1 MSSEYQLTLKAVL
14 DTSQINQELNK
25 IQRST
30 NGGLKFDMKELDQ
43 LQSKLEKLRSYV
55 QQFKLNINVDDI
67 DNALKKIKTIRVKP
81 IIDQTELQKDLNVKA
96 STTVNVSGGGGR
108 PVIVNNADNTVLK
121 NVNSSLTKLNSNFT
135 KANSNVQRN
144 VSGGTPYLPTKNI
157 KGIIPLEDVPHIKN
171 ISEFFDALRARK
183 FSDKDISRLV
193 FWDRENQ
200 EKGKLFNPL
209 VENIFNR
216 YGVYG
221 QDAKDLRASLNNA
234 RIFLE
239 KSGVYDIN
247 YDQRE
252 KFYSNY
258 INAYAN
264 RVKQQIKTK
273 KENQNIQKENQK
285 IQELNTQQI
294 AGFAAQYFANNLANL
309 EEPLKNL
316 GFENFG
322 TGVGIAGRSAA
333 QGLGAFGALAGIGFG
348 GPVTFT
354 GGAVVAAVTGL
365 IEFANAT
372 QEAKKRLEEMTKSIN
387 DNAAK
392 TQERST
398 DTYNKAYTST
408 FDSLASRL
416 SIEALERLKKDAD
429 KEFDVAR
436 GYYESYRDSYQG
448 RKLAIEDEFAGYI
461 EKNPSGKLG
470 YIAQR
475 DKLINRLND
484 EGDDYQKAFNDAK
497 ARQDMITAAYNE
509 RKTVIDNY
517 TKVLKELTSTTSTEI
532 LTEKELDKTKKKI
545 VDLLSKG
552 IATGKERKEIDQLV
566 SDYNKNKTAFDL
578 EQKTKKQY
586 DTLAQNELDT
596 IDKNEKLK
604 IFGYSLE
611 NRDKESIKG
620 EAEQIDKERVAL
632 TNRIKELSEKAL
644 NKNLTSKEKKSI
656 LDEID
661 KENDKLSHNKNKLS
675 SVETWFGKYKTTE
688 VSKLQDQLSKL
699 KTVDTSHATSLG
711 QYGYGMGTK
720 DDGKQILKAQ
730 ENLMKQ
736 QKEIQDEIK
745 NILEEKLPVDST
757 FS

>member
-14 DTSQINQELNK
+14 DTSQIKQELNK
-25 IQRST
+25 IQSST
-30 NGGLKFDMKELDQ
+30 KNGGLKFDMKELDQ
-43 LQSKLEKLRSYV
+43 LQSKLEKLRSYI

-81 IIDQTELQKDLNVKA
+81 IIDQTELQKDFNIKA
-96 STTVNVSGGGGR
+96 STSVNISGNGGK

-121 NVNSSLTKLNSNFT
+121 NVNSSLSKLNSNFT
-135 KANSNVQRN
+135 KANSTVQRN
-144 VSGGTPYLPTKNI
+144 VGGTFLPTKNAIIGNPPEFVDKI
-157 KGIIPLEDVPHIKN
+157 KKRFERLGLTERERDLLLYSDIDVSTHYGNRYSQTRNKILQNHNQNFKN
-171 ISEFFDALRARK
+171 LSGREINDLKTDLNNIRAYYNNAGVFQTGYLGRK
-183 FSDKDISRLV
+183 SIA
-193 FWDRENQ
+193 
-200 EKGKLFNPL
+200 
-209 VENIFNR
+209 ENI
-216 YGVYG
+216 
-221 QDAKDLRASLNNA
+221 LS
-234 RIFLE
+234 I
-239 KSGVYDIN
+239 
-247 YDQRE
+247 
-252 KFYSNY
+252 
-258 INAYAN
+258 
-264 RVKQQIKTK
+264 
-273 KENQNIQKENQK
+273 QNENQK
-285 IQELNTQQI
+285 IQKLNTQQI

-316 GFENFG
+316 GFEKFG

-333 QGLGAFGALAGIGFG
+333 QGLGAFGALAGMGVG
-348 GPVTFT
+348 AVGATT
-354 GGAVVAAVTGL
+354 GGGIVFAVTGL
-365 IEFANAT
+365 IELANAA
-372 QEAKKRLEEMTKSIN
+372 QETKRRFEELSKSIN

-408 FDSLASRL
+408 FDNLASRL

-429 KEFDVAR
+429 KDYNEAR

-497 ARQDMITAAYNE
+497 SRQDMITAAYNE
-509 RKTVIDNY
+509 RKAVVDNY

-532 LTEKELDKTKKKI
+532 LTEKELDKAKKKI
-545 VDLLSKG
+545 VDLLNKG

-578 EQKTKKQY
+578 EEKTKKQY
-586 DTLAQNELDT
+586 ETLAQNELDT

-620 EAEQIDKERVAL
+620 EADRL
-632 TNRIKELSEKAL
+632 NREMLQSEKMIKDFSEKAL
-644 NKNLTSKEKKSI
+644 DKNLSSKEKKSI
-656 LDEID
+656 LDQID
-661 KENDKLSHNKNKLS
+661 IEKERLSGYKNEMS
-675 SVETWFGKYKTTE
+675 VVETWFGKYKSTE

-699 KTVDTSHATSLG
+699 KPVDTSHATSLG
-711 QYGYGMGTK
+711 QYGFGMGTK
-720 DDGKQILKAQ
+720 DDGKQILKSQ

-745 NILEEKLPVDST
+745 QILEEKLPVEST

>member
-25 IQRST
+25 IQSST
-30 NGGLKFDMKELDQ
+30 KNGGLKFDMKELDQ

-55 QQFKLNINVDDI
+55 QQFKLNFNVDDI

-96 STTVNVSGGGGR
+96 STTVNVSGNGK
-108 PVIVNNADNTVLK
+108 PVIVNNTDNTVLK

-135 KANSNVQRN
+135 KAANSNVQRN
-144 VSGGTPYLPTKNI
+144 VGGTPFLPTKNI
-157 KGIIPLEDVPHIKN
+157 KGNIPPEDVPHIKN
-171 ISEFFDALRARK
+171 ISSFFKALIARN
-183 FSDKDISRLV
+183 FSDKDISSLI
-193 FWDRENQ
+193 FWDGKNQ
-200 EKGKLFNPL
+200 ERGKLFNPL
-209 VENIFNR
+209 VESIFNK

-221 QDAKDLRASLNNA
+221 QDAKYLRASLNNA
-234 RIFLE
+234 RTFLA

-247 YDQRE
+247 YKQRE
-252 KFYSNY
+252 KFYSDY
-258 INAYAN
+258 ISAYTN
-264 RVKQQIKTK
+264 RVKQQIKIK
-273 KENQNIQKENQK
+273 NENQNIQK
-285 IQELNTQQI
+285 LNAQQI
-294 AGFAAQYFANNLANL
+294 AGFASQYLANNLANL
-309 EEPLKNL
+309 EEPIKNL

-333 QGLGAFGALAGIGFG
+333 HGLGTFGALAGAGFG

-372 QEAKKRLEEMTKSIN
+372 QEAKRRLEEMTKSIN
-387 DNAAK
+387 ENAAK

-416 SIEALERLKKDAD
+416 SIEALERIKKDAD
-429 KEFDVAR
+429 KEFNEAR
-436 GYYESYRDSYQG
+436 GYYESYRDSYQV

-484 EGDDYQKAFNDAK
+484 EGEDYQKRFNDAK
-497 ARQDMITAAYNE
+497 SRQDMITSAYNE
-509 RKTVIDNY
+509 RKAVVDNY

-532 LTEKELDKTKKKI
+532 LTEKELDKAKKKI
-545 VDLLSKG
+545 VDLLNKG
-552 IATGKERKEIDQLV
+552 ISTGKERKEIDQLV

-578 EQKTKKQY
+578 EEKTKKQY
-586 DTLAQNELDT
+586 ETLAQKQLDIINNNEDL
-596 IDKNEKLK
+596 KNLND
-604 IFGYSLE
+604 SLE
-611 NRDKESIKG
+611 GRDRESIKG
-620 EAEQIDKERVAL
+620 NAEQIDKERVAL
-632 TNRIKELSEKAL
+632 ENRIKELSEKAL
-644 NKNLTSKEKKSI
+644 NKNLTAKEKKSI

-661 KENDKLSHNKNKLS
+661 KENDKLSHNKNKMS

-688 VSKLQDQLSKL
+688 VGKLQDQLSKL

-711 QYGYGMGTK
+711 QYGFGMGTK
-720 DDGKQILKAQ
+720 DDGKQILKSQ

-745 NILEEKLPVDST
+745 NILEEKLPVEST

>member
-25 IQRST
+25 IQSST
-30 NGGLKFDMKELDQ
+30 KNGGLKFDMKELDQ
-43 LQSKLEKLRSYV
+43 LQSKLEKLRSYI
-55 QQFKLNINVDDI
+55 QQFKLNVNVDDI

-81 IIDQTELQKDLNVKA
+81 IIDQTELQKDLNFKA
-96 STTVNVSGGGGR
+96 STTVNVSGSGGK
-108 PVIVNNADNTVLK
+108 PVIINNADNTVLK
-121 NVNSSLTKLNSNFT
+121 NVNSSLSKLNSNFT

-144 VSGGTPYLPTKNI
+144 VGGGTPFLPTKNK
-157 KGIIPLEDVPHIKN
+157 KGNIPLEDVPHIKN
-171 ISEFFDALRARK
+171 INSFFNALRARK
-183 FSDKDISRLV
+183 FSDKDISRLF

-200 EKGKLFNPL
+200 EKGKLFDPL
-209 VENIFNR
+209 VDNIFNR
-216 YGVYG
+216 YGVSG
-221 QDAKDLRASLNNA
+221 QNAKYFRDSLNSA
-234 RIFLE
+234 RTFLE
-239 KSGVYDIN
+239 KSGVYDVDYI
-247 YDQRE
+247 QRE
-252 KFYSNY
+252 KFYSDY
-258 INAYAN
+258 ISEYAN
-264 RVKQQIKTK
+264 RVKQQK
-273 KENQNIQKENQK
+273 KINKKINTENQK
-285 IQELNTQQI
+285 IQKLNTQQI

-309 EEPLKNL
+309 EEPLRNL
-316 GFENFG
+316 DFEKTG
-322 TGVGIAGRSAA
+322 IGVGIAGRSAA
-333 QGLGAFGALAGIGFG
+333 QGLGAFGALAGMGFG

-365 IEFANAT
+365 IELANAT

-408 FDSLASRL
+408 FDNLASRL

-429 KEFDVAR
+429 KEFNEAR

-461 EKNPSGKLG
+461 EKNPDGKLG

-484 EGDDYQKAFNDAK
+484 EGDDYQKRFNDAK
-497 ARQDMITAAYNE
+497 TRQDMITSAYNE
-509 RKTVIDNY
+509 RKAVVDNY
-517 TKVLKELTSTTSTEI
+517 TKILKELTKATSTEI
-532 LTEKELDKTKKKI
+532 LTEKELDKAKKRI
-545 VDLLSKG
+545 VDLLNKG

-566 SDYNKNKTAFDL
+566 SDYNKNKTAFEL

-611 NRDKESIKG
+611 NRDKEYIKG
-620 EAEQIDKERVAL
+620 EADRL
-632 TNRIKELSEKAL
+632 NREMLQSEKMIKDFSEKVL
-644 NKNLTSKEKKSI
+644 DKNLSSKEKKFI
-656 LDEID
+656 LDQID
-661 KENDKLSHNKNKLS
+661 IEKERLSGYKNEMS
-675 SVETWFGKYKTTE
+675 SVETWFGKYKSTE

-699 KTVDTSHATSLG
+699 KPVDTSHATSLG
-711 QYGYGMGTK
+711 QYGFGMGTK
-720 DDGKQILKAQ
+720 DDGKQILKSQ

-736 QKEIQDEIK
+736 QKDIQDEIK
-745 NILEEKLPVDST
+745 QILEEKLPVEST

>member
-1 MSSEYQLTLKAVL
+1 MSSEYQINLKAVL

-30 NGGLKFDMKELDQ
+30 NGGLKFDLKELDQ
-43 LQSKLEKLRSYV
+43 LQSKLEKIRSYV
-55 QQFKLNINVDDI
+55 QQFKLNINIDDI

-96 STTVNVSGGGGR
+96 STTVNVSGNGGK

-135 KANSNVQRN
+135 KANSNTQRN
-144 VSGGTPYLPTKNI
+144 VGGTPFLPTKNI
-157 KGIIPLEDVPHIKN
+157 GNIPPEDVPHIKN
-171 ISEFFDALRARK
+171 ISSFFKALLTRN
-183 FSDKDISRLV
+183 FSKEDISRLV

-200 EKGKLFNPL
+200 EKGKLFDPL
-209 VENIFNR
+209 VENTFNR

-221 QDAKDLRASLNNA
+221 QNAKYLRASLNNA
-234 RIFLE
+234 RTFLE
-239 KSGVYDIN
+239 KSGVYDID
-247 YDQRE
+247 YIQRE
-252 KFYSNY
+252 KFYSDY
-258 INAYAN
+258 ISAYAN
-264 RVKQQIKTK
+264 RVKQQK
-273 KENQNIQKENQK
+273 KIQNENQQIQK
-285 IQELNTQQI
+285 LNSQQI
-294 AGFAAQYFANNLANL
+294 AGFASQYLANNLANL

-333 QGLGAFGALAGIGFG
+333 HGLGTFGALAGAGFG
-348 GPVTFT
+348 GPVTIT
-354 GGAVVAAVTGL
+354 AGAAVAAVTAL
-365 IEFANAT
+365 IELANAT
-372 QEAKKRLEEMTKSIN
+372 QEAKKRLEELSKSI
-387 DNAAK
+387 DENAVK

-429 KEFDVAR
+429 KEFDETR

-484 EGDDYQKAFNDAK
+484 EGDDYQKRFNDAK
-497 ARQDMITAAYNE
+497 TRQEMITSAYNE
-509 RKTVIDNY
+509 RKAVVDNY
-517 TKVLKELTSTTSTEI
+517 TKILKELTNATSTEI
-532 LTEKELDKTKKKI
+532 LTEKELDKAKKKI
-545 VDLLSKG
+545 VDLLNKG
-552 IATGKERKEIDQLV
+552 ISTGKERKEIDQLV

-586 DTLAQNELDT
+586 DTLAQKQLDI
-596 IDKNEKLK
+596 IDNNKDLK
-604 IFGYSLE
+604 ILNESLE
-611 NRDKESIKG
+611 GRDRESIKG
-620 EAEQIDKERVAL
+620 AAEQIDKEIIAL
-632 TNRIKELSEKAL
+632 ENRIKELSEKAL

-661 KENDKLSHNKNKLS
+661 KENDKLSHNKNKMS
-675 SVETWFGKYKTTE
+675 AVETWFGKYKSTD

-699 KTVDTSHATSLG
+699 KPVDTSHATSLG
-711 QYGYGMGTK
+711 QYGFGMGTK
-720 DDGKQILKAQ
+720 DDGKQILKSQ

-745 NILEEKLPVDST
+745 QILEEKLPVEST

>member
-43 LQSKLEKLRSYV
+43 LQSKLEKIRSYM
-55 QQFKLNINVDDI
+55 QQFKLNINVDDV

-81 IIDQTELQKDLNVKA
+81 IIDQTELQKDLNIKA
-96 STTVNVSGGGGR
+96 STTVNVSGSGGK
-108 PVIVNNADNTVLK
+108 PVIVNNTDNTVLK

-144 VSGGTPYLPTKNI
+144 VGGTPFLPTQNSIIANPPEFINRLNKQFDILGLNKKERDLLLYTDIDTSTQYGKDYTKIRNKILFNHNQNFRNLSGREINNLKTNLNNI
-157 KGIIPLEDVPHIKN
+157 RTYYNDAGVFK
-171 ISEFFDALRARK
+171 FDYYGR
-183 FSDKDISRLV
+183 KDIAQNVLNTQN
-193 FWDRENQ
+193 EN
-200 EKGKLFNPL
+200 K
-209 VENIFNR
+209 
-216 YGVYG
+216 
-221 QDAKDLRASLNNA
+221 
-234 RIFLE
+234 
-239 KSGVYDIN
+239 
-247 YDQRE
+247 
-252 KFYSNY
+252 
-258 INAYAN
+258 
-264 RVKQQIKTK
+264 
-273 KENQNIQKENQK
+273 NIQK
-285 IQELNTQQI
+285 LNAQQI
-294 AGFAAQYFANNLANL
+294 AGFAAQYFANNFANL

-316 GFENFG
+316 GFEKTG

-333 QGLGAFGALAGIGFG
+333 QGLGAFGALVGMGFG

-387 DNAAK
+387 DNAVK

-429 KEFDVAR
+429 KEFNEAR
-436 GYYESYRDSYQG
+436 GYYESYRDTYQG

-484 EGDDYQKAFNDAK
+484 EGDDYQKRFNDAK
-497 ARQDMITAAYNE
+497 ARQDMITTAYNE
-509 RKTVIDNY
+509 RKAVVDNY

-532 LTEKELDKTKKKI
+532 LTEKELDKAKKKI
-545 VDLLSKG
+545 VDLLNKG
-552 IATGKERKEIDQLV
+552 ISTGKERKEIDQLV

-620 EAEQIDKERVAL
+620 EADRL
-632 TNRIKELSEKAL
+632 NREMLQSEKMIKDFSEKAL
-644 NKNLTSKEKKSI
+644 NKNLTSKEKKFI
-656 LDEID
+656 LDQID
-661 KENDKLSHNKNKLS
+661 IEKERLSGYKNEMS
-675 SVETWFGKYKTTE
+675 SVETWFGKYKSTE
-688 VSKLQDQLSKL
+688 VSKLQDRLSKL
-699 KTVDTSHATSLG
+699 KPVDTSHATSLG
-711 QYGYGMGTK
+711 QYGFGMGTK
-720 DDGKQILKAQ
+720 DDGKQILKSQ

-745 NILEEKLPVDST
+745 QILEEKLPVEST

>member
-25 IQRST
+25 IQST
-30 NGGLKFDMKELDQ
+30 TKNGGLKFDMKELDQ
-43 LQSKLEKLRSYV
+43 LQSKLEKLRSYI
-55 QQFKLNINVDDI
+55 QQCKLNINVDDI

-96 STTVNVSGGGGR
+96 STTVNVSGSGGK

-144 VSGGTPYLPTKNI
+144 VGSTPFLPTKNI
-157 KGIIPLEDVPHIKN
+157 KGIIPIKDVPHIKN
-171 ISEFFDALRARK
+171 VTRLFDDLRVRK
-183 FSDKDISRLV
+183 FSDKDISSLF
-193 FWDRENQ
+193 FWDGKNQ
-200 EKGKLFNPL
+200 ERGKLFNPL
-209 VENIFNR
+209 VESIFNK

-221 QDAKDLRASLNNA
+221 QDAKYLRASLNNA
-234 RIFLE
+234 RTFLE

-247 YDQRE
+247 YKQRE
-252 KFYSNY
+252 KFYTDY
-258 INAYAN
+258 INAYVN
-264 RVKQQIKTK
+264 RVKQQIKRK
-273 KENQNIQKENQK
+273 NENQNIQK
-285 IQELNTQQI
+285 LNTQQI
-294 AGFAAQYFANNLANL
+294 AGFAAQYFANNLANI

-333 QGLGAFGALAGIGFG
+333 QGLGAFGALAGMGFG

-365 IEFANAT
+365 IELANAT

-408 FDSLASRL
+408 FDNLASRL

-429 KEFDVAR
+429 KEFNEAR

-461 EKNPSGKLG
+461 EKNPAGKLG

-484 EGDDYQKAFNDAK
+484 EGDDYLKKFNDAK
-497 ARQDMITAAYNE
+497 TRQDMITSAYNE
-509 RKTVIDNY
+509 RKAVVDNY
-517 TKVLKELTSTTSTEI
+517 TKVLKELTNATSTEI
-532 LTEKELDKTKKKI
+532 LTEKELDKAKKKI
-545 VDLLSKG
+545 VDLLNKG

-578 EQKTKKQY
+578 EEKTKKQY
-586 DTLAQNELDT
+586 ETLAQNELDT

-611 NRDKESIKG
+611 NRDKEFIKG
-620 EAEQIDKERVAL
+620 EADRL
-632 TNRIKELSEKAL
+632 NREMLQSEKIIKDFSEKAL
-644 NKNLTSKEKKSI
+644 DKNLTSKEKKFI
-656 LDEID
+656 LDQID
-661 KENDKLSHNKNKLS
+661 IEKERLSGYKNEMS
-675 SVETWFGKYKTTE
+675 SVETWFGKYKSTE

-699 KTVDTSHATSLG
+699 KPVDTSHATSLG
-711 QYGYGMGTK
+711 QYGFGMGTK
-720 DDGKQILKAQ
+720 DDGKQILKSQ

-745 NILEEKLPVDST
+745 QILEEKLPVEST

>member
-1 MSSEYQLTLKAVL
+1 MSSEYQLNLKAVL

-25 IQRST
+25 IQSST
-30 NGGLKFDMKELDQ
+30 KNGGLKFDMKELDQ
-43 LQSKLEKLRSYV
+43 LQSKLEKLRSYI

-81 IIDQTELQKDLNVKA
+81 IIDQTELQKDFNIKANTNVNI
-96 STTVNVSGGGGR
+96 SGSGGK
-108 PVIVNNADNTVLK
+108 PVIVNTADNTILK
-121 NVNSSLTKLNSNFT
+121 NVHSSLTKLNSNFT

-144 VSGGTPYLPTKNI
+144 VGGTFLPIQNMKSYLPPEV
-157 KGIIPLEDVPHIKN
+157 IPHMQNFINLIDELELRGF
-171 ISEFFDALRARK
+171 SEED
-183 FSDKDISRLV
+183 SQRLV
-193 FWDRENQ
+193 YWDRMNQ
-200 EKGKLFNPL
+200 KKGKLFNPL
-209 VENIFNR
+209 VENTFNR

-221 QDAKDLRASLNNA
+221 QDAKDLRASLNSV
-234 RIFLE
+234 RTFIE
-239 KSGVYDIN
+239 KSGVYDVDYDKRMEYYWTYADQLTKNGNEQKKIN
-247 YDQRE
+247 DE
-252 KFYSNY
+252 N
-258 INAYAN
+258 
-264 RVKQQIKTK
+264 QQI
-273 KENQNIQKENQK
+273 QK
-285 IQELNTQQI
+285 LNAQQI

-316 GFENFG
+316 GFEKTG
-322 TGVGIAGRSAA
+322 IGVGIAGRSAA
-333 QGLGAFGALAGIGFG
+333 QGLGAFGALAGMGVGAIGAA
-348 GPVTFT
+348 T
-354 GGAVVAAVTGL
+354 GGGIVFAATAL

-372 QEAKKRLEEMTKSIN
+372 QEAKRRLEELTKSIN

-416 SIEALERLKKDAD
+416 SIDALERLKKDAD
-429 KEFDVAR
+429 KEFNVAR
-436 GYYESYRDSYQG
+436 GYYESYRDSYQA

-461 EKNPSGKLG
+461 EKNPAGELG

-484 EGDDYQKAFNDAK
+484 EGDDYLKKFNDAK
-497 ARQDMITAAYNE
+497 SRQDMITAAYNE
-509 RKTVIDNY
+509 RKAVVDNY
-517 TKVLKELTSTTSTEI
+517 TKILKELTKATSTEI
-532 LTEKELDKTKKKI
+532 LTEKELDKAKKKI
-545 VDLLSKG
+545 VDLLNKG

-586 DTLAQNELDT
+586 DTLAQTELDT

-620 EAEQIDKERVAL
+620 EADRL
-632 TNRIKELSEKAL
+632 NREMLQSEKMIKDFSEKAL
-644 NKNLTSKEKKSI
+644 DKNLTSKEKKFI
-656 LDEID
+656 LDQID
-661 KENDKLSHNKNKLS
+661 IEKERLSGYKNEMS
-675 SVETWFGKYKTTE
+675 VVETWFGTYKSTE

-699 KTVDTSHATSLG
+699 KPVDTSHATSLG
-711 QYGYGMGTK
+711 QYGFGMGTK

-736 QKEIQDEIK
+736 QKDIQDEIK
-745 NILEEKLPVDST
+745 NILEEKLPVEST

>member
-14 DTSQINQELNK
+14 DTSQVKQELNK
-25 IQRST
+25 IQSST
-30 NGGLKFDMKELDQ
+30 RNGGLKFDMKELDQ

-81 IIDQTELQKDLNVKA
+81 IIDQTELQKDLNIKA
-96 STTVNVSGGGGR
+96 STSVNISGNGGK
-108 PVIVNNADNTVLK
+108 PVIVNNTDNTVLK

-144 VSGGTPYLPTKNI
+144 VGGTPFLPTKNMNI
-157 KGIIPLEDVPHIKN
+157 GIPIEDVPHIKN
-171 ISEFFDALRARK
+171 ISEFFDALKARK
-183 FSDKDISRLV
+183 FSYKDISRLF

-200 EKGKLFNPL
+200 EKGKLFDPL

-216 YGVYG
+216 YGVQG
-221 QDAKDLRASLNNA
+221 QNAKYLRASLNNA
-234 RIFLE
+234 RTFLE
-239 KSGVYDIN
+239 KSGVYDID
-247 YDQRE
+247 YIQRE
-252 KFYSNY
+252 KFYSDY
-258 INAYAN
+258 IRAYAK
-264 RVKQQIKTK
+264 RVKQQK
-273 KENQNIQKENQK
+273 KINTENQK

-294 AGFAAQYFANNLANL
+294 AGFAAQYFANNLATI

-316 GFENFG
+316 GFEKFG

-333 QGLGAFGALAGIGFG
+333 QGLGAFGALAGMGFG
-348 GPVTFT
+348 GPVAIT
-354 GGAVVAAVTGL
+354 GGAAVAGVTAL
-365 IEFANAT
+365 IELANAA
-372 QEAKKRLEEMTKSIN
+372 QETKKRFEELSKSIN
-387 DNAAK
+387 ENAVK

-429 KEFDVAR
+429 KEFNEAR

-448 RKLAIEDEFAGYI
+448 RKLAIEEEYAGYI
-461 EKNPSGKLG
+461 EKNPDGELG

-475 DKLINRLND
+475 DKQINLLND
-484 EGDDYQKAFNDAK
+484 EGDDYQKRFNDAK

-509 RKTVIDNY
+509 RKAVVDNY
-517 TKVLKELTSTTSTEI
+517 TKVLKELTKATSTEI
-532 LTEKELDKTKKKI
+532 LTEKELDKAKKKI
-545 VDLLSKG
+545 VDLLNKG
-552 IATGKERKEIDQLV
+552 ISTGKERKEIDELV
-566 SDYNKNKTAFDL
+566 SDYNKNKTAYDL

-586 DTLAQNELDT
+586 ETLAQNQLDV
-596 IDKNEKLK
+596 IDNNEKLK

-620 EAEQIDKERVAL
+620 EADRL
-632 TNRIKELSEKAL
+632 NREMLQSEKMIKDFSEKAL
-644 NKNLTSKEKKSI
+644 NKNLTSKEKKFI
-656 LDEID
+656 LDQID
-661 KENDKLSHNKNKLS
+661 IEKERLSGYKNEMSL
-675 SVETWFGKYKTTE
+675 VETWFGTYKSTE

-711 QYGYGMGTK
+711 QYGFGMGTK

-730 ENLMKQ
+730 EDLMKQ
-736 QKEIQDEIK
+736 QKDIQDEIK
-745 NILEEKLPVDST
+745 NILEEKLPVEST

>member
-14 DTSQINQELNK
+14 DTSQVKQELNK
-25 IQRST
+25 IQSST
-30 NGGLKFDMKELDQ
+30 RNGGLKFDMKELDQ

-81 IIDQTELQKDLNVKA
+81 IIDQTELQKDLNIKA
-96 STTVNVSGGGGR
+96 STSVNISGNGGK
-108 PVIVNNADNTVLK
+108 PVIVNNTDNTVLK

-144 VSGGTPYLPTKNI
+144 VGGTPFLPTKNMNI
-157 KGIIPLEDVPHIKN
+157 GIPIEDVPHIKN
-171 ISEFFDALRARK
+171 ISEFFDALKARK
-183 FSDKDISRLV
+183 FSYKDISRLF

-200 EKGKLFNPL
+200 EKGKLFDPL

-216 YGVYG
+216 YGVQG
-221 QDAKDLRASLNNA
+221 QNAKYLRASLNNA
-234 RIFLE
+234 RTFLE
-239 KSGVYDIN
+239 KSGVYDID
-247 YDQRE
+247 YIQRE
-252 KFYSNY
+252 KFYSDY
-258 INAYAN
+258 IRAYAK
-264 RVKQQIKTK
+264 RVKQQK
-273 KENQNIQKENQK
+273 KINTENQK

-294 AGFAAQYFANNLANL
+294 AGFAAQYFANNLATI

-316 GFENFG
+316 GFEKFG

-333 QGLGAFGALAGIGFG
+333 QGLGAFGALAGMGFG
-348 GPVTFT
+348 GPVAIT
-354 GGAVVAAVTGL
+354 GGAAVAGVTAL
-365 IEFANAT
+365 IELANAA
-372 QEAKKRLEEMTKSIN
+372 QETKKRFEELSKSIN
-387 DNAAK
+387 ENAVK

-429 KEFDVAR
+429 KEFNEAR

-448 RKLAIEDEFAGYI
+448 RKLAIEEEYAGYI
-461 EKNPSGKLG
+461 EKNPDGELG

-475 DKLINRLND
+475 DKQINLLND
-484 EGDDYQKAFNDAK
+484 EGDDYQKRFNDAK

-509 RKTVIDNY
+509 RKAVVDNY
-517 TKVLKELTSTTSTEI
+517 TKVLKELTKATSTEI
-532 LTEKELDKTKKKI
+532 LTEKELDKAKKRI
-545 VDLLSKG
+545 IDLLNTG
-552 IATGKERKEIDQLV
+552 ISTGKERKEIDELV

-586 DTLAQNELDT
+586 DTLAQNQLDT
-596 IDKNEKLK
+596 IDNNEKLK

-620 EAEQIDKERVAL
+620 EADRL
-632 TNRIKELSEKAL
+632 NREMLQSEKMIKDFSEKAL
-644 NKNLTSKEKKSI
+644 NKNLTSKEKKFI
-656 LDEID
+656 LDQID
-661 KENDKLSHNKNKLS
+661 IEKERLSGYKNEMSL
-675 SVETWFGKYKTTE
+675 VETWFGTYKSTE

-711 QYGYGMGTK
+711 QYGFGMGTK

-730 ENLMKQ
+730 EDLMKQ
-736 QKEIQDEIK
+736 QKDIQDEIK
-745 NILEEKLPVDST
+745 NILEEKLPVEST